1 MLPPEPIRRLVLYD
15 TEKKCFLPWKEADI
29 PLLEELPLVAAR
41 SPLLFREP
49 HPGVAATLPCGVTFS
64 SGLAFSLSFLR
75 RDSILFRKLRDRRF
89 FGFSLEPSPRLEG
102 CSGKE
107 RSLKLRLEAAMVA
120 VAAQMGDGGSGGA
133 APMPSVPP
141 VLPVLCSDAAS
152 GLVLR
157 SVRTLSWLDASRMV
171 ELRTSEPWERTST
184 DPTRDH
190 LLLSL

>member
-1 MLPPEPIRRLVLYD
+1 MLPPEPSKRLVLYD
-15 TEKKCFLPWKEADI
+15 TEKKWFLPWKEADI
-29 PLLEELPLVAAR
+29 PLLEELALVAAR

-49 HPGVAATLPCGVTFS
+49 HPGVAVTLPRGATFS

-107 RSLKLRLEAAMVA
+107 RSLKLRLEAAM
-120 VAAQMGDGGSGGA
+120 AAAAWMGDGGSGGA
-133 APMPSVPP
+133 APMPSVLP
-141 VLPVLCSDAAS
+141 VLPVLPLLCRDTAS

-157 SVRTLSWLDASRMV
+157 SVRTLSWLDTGRMV
-171 ELRTSEPWERTST
+171 RLRTSEP
-184 DPTRDH
+184 
-190 LLLSL
+190 